1 MHSRPAADK
10 RTRGASR
17 RNVLLALASMA
28 SSTMFAHPQKAQL
41 AARDAADEYLRD
53 CMTRERIPGLAVAVL
68 RGRSLVWSKGY
79 GYANLAQNVP
89 MTPDTIQN
97 IGSVS
102 KTFTA
107 TAVMQLLDAGL
118 LDLDD
123 DVNRYLAFRVR
134 HPKHPAAPIT
144 IRQLLSHK
152 SSIADGPAY
161 DRAYACGD
169 PARSLKEW
177 LHDYLTVNGRDYD
190 ASRNFHGWAPGEE
203 FAYSNIAFGL
213 LGHLVERLSGLAF
226 ADYCRQ
232 RIFRP
237 LGMRET
243 SWYLR
248 DITPVRHSIP
258 YSWVSDGQV
267 RGPSWGG
274 QPPRV
279 IGDPDAAT
287 RMDGEYAANCLYNHP
302 NFPDG
307 FLRSSVHQLARY
319 ARAYLEAARPGNSP
333 LLRPETIARMFSPE
347 SGDAT
352 RVMGLCWNAQREP
365 SKDLLWGH
373 MGSDPGI
380 NANLRLRFAD
390 GVAAIVLMNTN
401 VGRPRGFNAPLEFG
415 QYLVEHS
422 GKF

>member
-1 MHSRPAADK
+1 MRTGRTPDRLTSR
-10 RTRGASR
+10 SNR
-17 RNVLLALASMA
+17 RKVLLAIAGA
-28 SSTMFAHPQKAQL
+28 AAGTAFARSATVQR
-41 AARDAADEYLRD
+41 AAHTAADDYFLD
-53 CMTRERIPGLAVAVL
+53 CMAREHIPGLAVAVL

-79 GYANLAQNVP
+79 GWANLAQRVP

-107 TAVMQLLDAGL
+107 TAVMQLFDAGRFE
-118 LDLDD
+118 LDD
-123 DVNRYLAFRVR
+123 DVNRYLGFRVE
-134 HPKHPAAPIT
+134 HPMHPAAPIT
-144 IRQLLSHK
+144 IRQLLSHT

-169 PARSLKEW
+169 PSQSLEEW
-177 LHDYLTVNGRDYD
+177 LRGYLATDGRDYD
-190 ASRNFHGWAPGEE
+190 GGQHFHTWAPGKE
-203 FAYSNIAFGL
+203 FAYSNVAFGL
-213 LGHLVERLSGLAF
+213 LGHLVERLSGVPF

-232 RIFRP
+232 RIFQP
-237 LGMRET
+237 LGMSET

-248 DITPVRHSIP
+248 DIDPARHSIP
-258 YSWVSDGQV
+258 YSWVSAGQV

-279 IGDPDAAT
+279 IGDPEAAA
-287 RMDGEYAANCLYNHP
+287 RVDGGYAASCLYNHP

-319 ARAYLEAARPGNSP
+319 AGAYLEAARPGNSK
-333 LLRPETIARMFSPE
+333 LLRPETIARMFRPE
-347 SGDAT
+347 SGDDA
-352 RVMGLCWNAQREP
+352 RVMGLCWNAQRRT
-365 SKDLLWGH
+365 STDLLWGH

-401 VGRPRGFNAPLEFG
+401 IGRPRGFHAPLEFG

-422 GKF
+422 AEL